1 MSSGLLTLPNEL
13 LDSLAEHP
21 TLGDLQS
28 LCSTNRRL
36 YAVCIRRIYSSV
48 VLPDFA
54 RAVCFFRTAVSN
66 NQAAALVRVLKIE
79 IPFSGSGPIVI
90 SKSFGCSMRSALK
103 NLTALVRIVLPP
115 STHILGAIS
124 NIRFPHLIDCAIP
137 FCPAAAAFLQ
147 LHPTLKNLALANPD
161 HAPSWPLVFPKI
173 RLPNLKDFFG
183 PAATAGLVI
192 AGSPCGRAT
201 LWWDSTIQRQSP
213 AVFSALRSSHLRE
226 LHHCVLVWDMTMIS
240 AIAMHAPNVH
250 ALRFSNRSS
259 PPNRQTLQAFLSSV
273 DDSIDAFYSLLTLHI
288 ESPAFP
294 DSNLA
299 HDLAF
304 EFECVSQW
312 GEACASLYCCVLPS
326 ETIWIRLPDKN
337 IWFPSPKSHRAAD
350 FLERFHWLLT
360 AAVCSS
366 LSHRSPLY
374 LQYLGTIHSKTEL
387 AALKVAYETQGVM
400 PRFELDVESFLPE
413 WLG

>member
-13 LDSLAEHP
+13 LDSLAEHA
-21 TLGDLQS
+21 TLGDLLS

-36 YAVCIRRIYSSV
+36 YAVCLRRIYSSV

-79 IPFSGSGPIVI
+79 IPFSASGPIVI
-90 SKSFGCSMRSALK
+90 SKSFGCRMRSALR
-103 NLTALVRIVLPP
+103 NLTAMVRIDLPP

-137 FCPAAAAFLQ
+137 FCSAAAVFLQ
-147 LHPTLKNLALANPD
+147 LHPTLENLILADPD
-161 HAPSWPLVFPKI
+161 HAHPWPLVFPEI
-173 RLPNLKDFFG
+173 QLPNLKDFCG
-183 PAATAGLVI
+183 PAAAAGLVI
-192 AGSPCGRAT
+192 AGSPCSRAI
-201 LWWDSTIQRQSP
+201 LLWDSTIQRHSG

-226 LHHCVLVWDMTMIS
+226 FHHGVLVWDMTMIS
-240 AIAMHAPNVH
+240 AIAMHVPNVH
-250 ALRFSNRSS
+250 MLRFSNRSS
-259 PPNRQTLQAFLSSV
+259 PPNRVILQAFLSSV
-273 DDSIDAFYSLLTLHI
+273 NNSIHAFHSLLTLHI
-288 ESPAFP
+288 ESAAFP
-294 DSNLA
+294 DPNLA

-304 EFECVSQW
+304 EFECVSKW
-312 GEACASLYCCVLPS
+312 GEACASLYCCALPS
-326 ETIWIRLPDKN
+326 ETLWIRLPDKN
-337 IWFPSPKSHRAAD
+337 IWFPSPKSRHAAD
-350 FLERFHWLLT
+350 FLERFRWLLT

-366 LSHRSPLY
+366 LSHRSPVY

-400 PRFELDVESFLPE
+400 PSFELNVESFLP
-413 WLG
+413 